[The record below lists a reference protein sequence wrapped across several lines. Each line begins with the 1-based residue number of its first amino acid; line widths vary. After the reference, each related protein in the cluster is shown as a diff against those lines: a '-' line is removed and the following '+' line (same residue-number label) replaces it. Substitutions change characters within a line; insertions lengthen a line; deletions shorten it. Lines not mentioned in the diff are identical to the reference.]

1 MLMDFEGQR
10 SGEEVIFVFRRHI
23 VTAWKGFIFMLVMI
37 GLGYLPVVMWAGM
50 NEMYF
55 VWAGVGVIGLFGFL
69 KSLILWHFSYYM
81 ITNQRLRQ
89 VRQKGFFTKTVVD
102 LDLDKIQS
110 SSFGVHGMFATMF
123 NYGTILVQTG
133 AGDLILSAVSKPET
147 VYKRCDK
154 REARSAPGRESQ
166 KAKYYAAEYWRK
178 PRRNFGEGQKVQIPV
193 PVCEASV
200 DY

>member
-23 VTAWKGFIFMLVMI
+23 VTAWKGLVFMLVMV
-37 GLGYLPVVMWAGM
+37 GLGYLPVLGWP
-50 NEMYF
+50 NISQIYF
-55 VWAGVGVIGLFGFL
+55 VWAGIGVIGLLGFL
-69 KSLILWHFSYYM
+69 KSLVLWHFSYYM

-89 VRQKGFFTKTVVD
+89 VRQKGIFTKTVVD
-102 LDLDKIQS
+102 LDLEKIQS

-147 VYKRCDK
+147 VYNELEDAVHN
-154 REARSAPGRESQ
+154 ARKGSHE
-166 KAKYYAAEYWRK
+166 
-178 PRRNFGEGQKVQIPV
+178 
-193 PVCEASV
+193 
-200 DY
+200 

>member
-133 AGDLILSAVSKPET
+133 AGDLVLSTVSKPET
-147 VYKRCDK
+147 VYNELEDAVHN
-154 REARSAPGRESQ
+154 ARKGSNE
-166 KAKYYAAEYWRK
+166 
-178 PRRNFGEGQKVQIPV
+178 
-193 PVCEASV
+193 
-200 DY
+200 